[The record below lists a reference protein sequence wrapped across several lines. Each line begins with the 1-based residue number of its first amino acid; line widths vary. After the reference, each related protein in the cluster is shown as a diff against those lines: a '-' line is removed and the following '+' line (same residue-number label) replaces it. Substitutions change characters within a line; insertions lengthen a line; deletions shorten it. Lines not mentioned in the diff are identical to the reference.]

1 MRSQQRSTTVAERL
15 RLKSGELTVAERKLM
30 AALFANYPVAGLGSI
45 TEFAREAAVSTPSG
59 CAPRSPP
66 SAASWRAPSGAWTTC
81 ERGAST
87 SSWSRV

>member
-45 TEFAREAAVSTPSG
+45 TEFAREAAEFRRVTVEPTGRSADLISG
-59 CAPRSPP
+59 PIGP
-66 SAASWRAPSGAWTTC
+66 RAPPPLSP
-81 ERGAST
+81 R
-87 SSWSRV
+87 